1 MSNSLSKIEKRT
13 AYALTLPAV
22 LIVFAIVLFPIFSN
36 VWISFKEVQ
45 LKDIRIPEPRAKKIV
60 KSIKNEDSKIKIIYK
75 LRNSS
80 LIQDIRNVKFQ
91 DKFPSNVKPID
102 LDERCKFTSNKVQ
115 CDFGDWSKKYREQF
129 VIFFET
135 KNGEKIDK
143 KQFKLNKPNLKG
155 KADNI
160 LLTSDFTLSNFKK
173 VFTNYEFKDLLLTTF
188 YYTFFGTVGAIVF
201 GILSAQMVNQ
211 KFRGRSFVRST
222 LLFPYVGPVVAL
234 AFTWELLLDPNSGT
248 LNNLLLNY
256 NIIDKPI
263 NLLGQKYVSIFV
275 FGFEFKLRLALT
287 TVIIF
292 EIWRYFPLAFLF
304 ILARLQAVPKELYEA
319 ADIDG
324 AGPYTKFMNI
334 TLPQITAVISIL
346 FMIRFIW
353 NFNKFEDI
361 FLLTGGAS
369 GTRTLPINVYEQG
382 FSIGNIGMG
391 SAVSMVIVLLLLFFM
406 LIYFKLI
413 GKRANES

>member
-60 KSIKNEDSKIKIIYK
+60 KSVKNEDSKIKIIYK

-91 DKFPSNVKPID
+91 DKYPNNVQPVD
-102 LDERCKFTSNKVQ
+102 LDERCKFISNKVQ
-115 CDFGDWSKKYREQF
+115 CDFDDWPKKYREQF

-135 KNGEKIDK
+135 KNGEKIEK
-143 KQFKLNKPNLKG
+143 KLFKSNKPNLKG

-211 KFRGRSFVRST
+211 NFRGRSFIRST
-222 LLFPYVGPVVAL
+222 LLFPYVAPVVAL

-382 FSIGNIGMG
+382 FSIGDIGMG

-413 GKRANES
+413 GIRANES

>member
-60 KSIKNEDSKIKIIYK
+60 KSIKNEDTKIKIIYK

-102 LDERCKFTSNKVQ
+102 LDERCKVTSNKVQ
-115 CDFGDWSKKYREQF
+115 CDFGNWSKKYREQF
-129 VIFFET
+129 EIFFET

-143 KQFKLNKPNLKG
+143 KQFKLSKPNLKG

-173 VFTNYEFKDLLLTTF
+173 VITNYEFKDLLLTTF

-222 LLFPYVGPVVAL
+222 LFFPYVAPVVAL

>member
-102 LDERCKFTSNKVQ
+102 LDKRCKFTSNRVQ
-115 CDFGDWSKKYREQF
+115 CDFGNWSKKYREQF

-173 VFTNYEFKDLLLTTF
+173 VITNYEFKDLLLTTF

-201 GILSAQMVNQ
+201 GILSAQMVN
-211 KFRGRSFVRST
+211 KNFRGRSFVRST
-222 LLFPYVGPVVAL
+222 LLFPYVAPVVAL

-256 NIIDKPI
+256 SIIDKPI
-263 NLLGQKYVSIFV
+263 NLLGQKYVSIFI

>member
-1 MSNSLSKIEKRT
+1 MSNALSKIEKRT

-60 KSIKNEDSKIKIIYK
+60 KSVKNEDTKIKIIYK

-80 LIQDIRNVKFQ
+80 LIQDIRDVKFK

-102 LDERCKFTSNKVQ
+102 LDERCKFTLNKVQ
-115 CDFGDWSKKYREQF
+115 CDFGNWSKKYREQF

-155 KADNI
+155 KAENV
-160 LLTSDFTLSNFKK
+160 LLTSDFTLLNFKK
-173 VFTNYEFKDLLLTTF
+173 VITNYEFKELLLTTF

-211 KFRGRSFVRST
+211 NFRGRSFIRST
-222 LLFPYVGPVVAL
+222 LLFPYVAPVVAL

-275 FGFEFKLRLALT
+275 FGYEFKLRLALT

>member
-115 CDFGDWSKKYREQF
+115 CDFGNWSKKYREQF

-173 VFTNYEFKDLLLTTF
+173 VITNYEFKDLLLTTF

-222 LLFPYVGPVVAL
+222 LLFPYVAPVVAL

-324 AGPYTKFMNI
+324 AGPYIKFMNI

-391 SAVSMVIVLLLLFFM
+391 SAVSMVIVILLLFFM

>member
-1 MSNSLSKIEKRT
+1 MSNALSKIEKRT

-60 KSIKNEDSKIKIIYK
+60 KSVKNEDTKIKIIYK

-80 LIQDIRNVKFQ
+80 LIQDIRDVKFQ

-102 LDERCKFTSNKVQ
+102 LDERCNFTSNKVQ
-115 CDFGDWSKKYREQF
+115 CDFGNWSKKYREQF

-173 VFTNYEFKDLLLTTF
+173 VITNYEFKDLLLTTF

-222 LLFPYVGPVVAL
+222 LLFPYVAPVVAL

-324 AGPYTKFMNI
+324 AGPYTKFINI
-334 TLPQITAVISIL
+334 TFPQITAVISIL

-391 SAVSMVIVLLLLFFM
+391 SAVSMVIVILLLFFM

>member
-80 LIQDIRNVKFQ
+80 LIQDIRDVKFQ

-102 LDERCKFTSNKVQ
+102 LDKRCKFTSNRVQ
-115 CDFGDWSKKYREQF
+115 CDFGNWSKKYREQF

-143 KQFKLNKPNLKG
+143 KQFKSNKPNLKG
-155 KADNI
+155 NADNI

-173 VFTNYEFKDLLLTTF
+173 VITNYEFKDLLLTTF

-222 LLFPYVGPVVAL
+222 LLFPYVAPVVAL

>member
-60 KSIKNEDSKIKIIYK
+60 KSIKNEDTKIKIIYK

-102 LDERCKFTSNKVQ
+102 LDERCKLTSNKIQ
-115 CDFGDWSKKYREQF
+115 CDFGNWSKKYREQF

-173 VFTNYEFKDLLLTTF
+173 VITNYEFKDLLLTTF

-222 LLFPYVGPVVAL
+222 LLFPYVAPVVAL

-256 NIIDKPI
+256 SIIDKPI